1 MDITGSLKQAEI
13 VLAPVSDSARR
24 DAEVLLCH
32 VLNESLSYLRTWPER
47 ELSSEQQGAFD
58 ALVRARQGGEP
69 VAYLTGEREFW
80 SLPFLVTSDT
90 LIPRPETELL
100 VEQTL
105 QLLPAETLPNE
116 PTQTV
121 LDLGTGS
128 GVIALALA
136 KERPHWQLTATDAS
150 FAALRIAEKNA
161 RRLKLDNVQFVYGSW
176 YAPLAGQRYHA
187 IISNPPYIADRDP
200 HLSQGDVRFEPST
213 ALVSGNDGLDDIR
226 AIVAGAPAHL
236 HHGGWLLLEH
246 GYDQGDAVAT
256 LLLKHHFVSVS
267 TLTDLAGQPRVTLG
281 QMPLERTA

>member
-1 MDITGSLKQAEI
+1 MQIAGALKQAEV

-32 VLNESLSYLRTWPER
+32 VLGESLTYLRTWPER
-47 ELSSEQQGAFD
+47 ELAVAKQQAFD
-58 ALVRARQGGEP
+58 ALIRKRQRGEP

-105 QLLPAETLPNE
+105 KVLPDDGVQQL
-116 PTQTV
+116 

-128 GVIALALA
+128 GVIALSLA

-161 RRLKLDNVQFVYGSW
+161 RRLKLDNVRFEYGSW
-176 YAPLAGQRYHA
+176 FAPVAGQRYHA
-187 IISNPPYIADRDP
+187 IISNPPYVADRDP
-200 HLSQGDVRFEPST
+200 HLAQGDVRFEPNS
-213 ALVSGNDGLDDIR
+213 ALASGDDGLDDIR
-226 AIVAGAPAHL
+226 QIAAGAPAHL
-236 HHGGWLLLEH
+236 VAGGWLLLEH
-246 GYDQGDAVAT
+246 GYDQGEAVAA
-256 LLLKHHFVSVS
+256 LLRQHGFASVQ

-281 QMPLERTA
+281 QCKH

>member
-1 MDITGSLKQAEI
+1 MQIAGALKQAEV

-32 VLNESLSYLRTWPER
+32 VLGESLTYLRTWPER
-47 ELSSEQQGAFD
+47 ELPAEKQHEFD
-58 ALVRARQGGEP
+58 ALIRKRQLGEP

-105 QLLPAETLPNE
+105 AVLAADQ
-116 PTQTV
+116 QQKV

-128 GVIALALA
+128 GVIALSLA

-161 RRLKLDNVQFVYGSW
+161 RRLKLDNVRFEYGSW
-176 YAPLAGQRYHA
+176 FAPVADKRYHA
-187 IISNPPYIADRDP
+187 IISNPPYVADRDP
-200 HLSQGDVRFEPST
+200 HLVQGDVRFEPSS
-213 ALVSGNDGLDDIR
+213 ALVSGSDGLDDIR
-226 AIVAGAPAHL
+226 AIVAGAPSHL
-236 HHGGWLLLEH
+236 DAGGWLLLEH
-246 GYDQGDAVAT
+246 GYDQGESVAA
-256 LLLKHHFVSVS
+256 LLRQHGFADVR

-281 QMPLERTA
+281 HL